1 VPKHPRVKVVEE
13 DAVNIAAKATVKADA
28 CLHLISK
35 EEQTSMRK
43 NLPVTQREVTMPKG
57 GRLISTTDLKG
68 VITYCNDAFVA
79 ICGFSRD
86 ELIGQAHNIIRHP
99 DMPAPVY
106 QGMWEYLKAG
116 KAWMGVVK
124 NRTKTGDHYW
134 VSAYVTPIREN
145 GQVVGYESVRV
156 APTRDQ
162 IDRAESLYERISAGK
177 SILSAGNRLASV
189 VKSGWPMILSLVLSL
204 VALLFDQNWLA
215 ATIIVVG
222 HLLGAGLLLGSIT
235 GRLNRLLKL
244 RPDAFRDPVVARTYS
259 DESGLF
265 SQLGLLLL
273 SEDARI
279 RTALARIED
288 QAELLFEQARASH
301 GFISDGASAIARQRA
316 ETDQTASAVNEMTAS
331 IQEVSESV
339 TVNAR
344 AAEEANRLATVGSER
359 SSEALVAIE
368 QLVGRVNGIGKSIG
382 QLGESTKSIGEAASL
397 ISEIAEQ
404 TNLLALNAAIE
415 AARAGEQGRG
425 FAVVADEVRSL
436 AQRTRESTVRIQDV
450 INDFR
455 GQVEVAVQATRD
467 GESVAG
473 EGLAKVQEAET
484 SLRDIVTSIQT
495 ISDSFISMSAAFE
508 EQSQVSDE
516 INRQVTNIAEL
527 ADHSDEQAS
536 SAKQSS
542 DHLSAMS
549 RGLKDLVTRFISKN
563 G

>member
-1 VPKHPRVKVVEE
+1 
-13 DAVNIAAKATVKADA
+13 
-28 CLHLISK
+28 
-35 EEQTSMRK
+35 MRK
-43 NLPVTQREVTMPKG
+43 NLPVTQREVAMPKG
-57 GRLISTTDLKG
+57 SRLITTTDLKG
-68 VITYCNDAFVA
+68 VITYCNDDFVA
-79 ICGFSRD
+79 ISGFSRE

-99 DMPAPVY
+99 DMPSSVF

-116 KAWMGVVK
+116 KAWMGMVK
-124 NRTKTGDHYW
+124 NRSKNGDHYW

-145 GQVVGYESVRV
+145 GQVIGYESVRV
-156 APTRDQ
+156 APGRDQ
-162 IDRAESLYERISAGK
+162 IERATSLYSRLSADK
-177 SILSAGNRLASV
+177 PILSAGNRVASI

-204 VALLFDQNWLA
+204 VALSFEQTWLA
-215 ATIIVVG
+215 ASIVVVG
-222 HLLGAGLLLGSIT
+222 HLLGAGLLLSSIT
-235 GRLNRLLKL
+235 GRLSRLIGL
-244 RPDAFRDPVVARTYS
+244 RPDAFHDPVVARTYS

-265 SQLGLLLL
+265 SELGLLLL

-288 QAELLFEQARASH
+288 QAELLSEQARASH
-301 GFISDGASAIARQRA
+301 GYISDGASAIARQRA
-316 ETDQTASAVNEMTAS
+316 ETDQTASAINEMTAS
-331 IQEVSESV
+331 IQEVTESV
-339 TVNAR
+339 SVNAR
-344 AAEEANRLATVGSER
+344 AAEEANRLAVVGSDR

-368 QLVGRVNGIGKSIG
+368 QLVGRVNGIGKTIG

-436 AQRTRESTVRIQDV
+436 ARRTRESTVRIQDV
-450 INDFR
+450 TDDFR
-455 GQVEVAVQATRD
+455 KQVDVAVQATRD
-467 GESVAG
+467 GEAVAG
-473 EGLAKVQEAET
+473 KGLTKVQEAET
-484 SLRDIVTSIQT
+484 SLRDIVISIQT

-516 INRQVTNIAEL
+516 INRQITNIAEL
-527 ADHSDEQAS
+527 ADHSDEQAG

-542 DHLSAMS
+542 DHVSAMS

>member
-1 VPKHPRVKVVEE
+1 MPKHPRVKVVEE

-43 NLPVTQREVTMPKG
+43 NLPVTQREVTMPQG

-68 VITYCNDAFVA
+68 VITYCNDAFVS
-79 ICGFSRD
+79 ISGFSRD
-86 ELIGQAHNIIRHP
+86 ELIGQAHNLIRHP

-106 QGMWEYLKAG
+106 KSMWEYLKAG
-116 KAWMGVVK
+116 KAWMGIVK

-145 GQVVGYESVRV
+145 GQLVGYESVRI

>member
-1 VPKHPRVKVVEE
+1 MPRHLRAKVGQKNAVKG
-13 DAVNIAAKATVKADA
+13 DVKDDA
-28 CLHLISK
+28 CLYLISK

-43 NLPVTQREVTMPKG
+43 NLPVTQREVSMPKDD
-57 GRLISTTDLKG
+57 RLISTTDLKG

-79 ICGFSRD
+79 ISGFSRD
-86 ELIGQAHNIIRHP
+86 ELVGQAHNIIRHP
-99 DMPAPVY
+99 DMPAAAF

-116 KAWMGVVK
+116 KAWMGLVK

-134 VSAYVTPIREN
+134 VSAYVTPIRQN
-145 GQVVGYESVRV
+145 GQVTGYESVRV
-156 APTRDQ
+156 APSRAQ
-162 IDRAESLYERISAGK
+162 IDRAESVYARISAGK
-177 SILSAGNRLASV
+177 PMLSVADRLASV
-189 VKSGWPMILSLVLSL
+189 FTSGWPMILSLALSL
-204 VALLFDQNWLA
+204 VALSFNQTWLA
-215 ATIIVVG
+215 ATLIVIG
-222 HLLGAGLLLGSIT
+222 HLLGAGLLMGSIT
-235 GRLNRLLKL
+235 GRLSRLLDL

-259 DESGLF
+259 SENGLY
-265 SQLGLLLL
+265 SEMGLLLL
-273 SEDARI
+273 SEEARI

-288 QAELLFEQARASH
+288 QAELLLEQARASH

-316 ETDQTASAVNEMTAS
+316 ETDQTASAINEMTAS
-331 IQEVSESV
+331 IQEVTESV

-344 AAEEANRLATVGSER
+344 AAEETNRLADVGSAR

-368 QLVGRVNGIGKSIG
+368 QLVGRVKGIGQNIG

-450 INDFR
+450 IDDFR
-455 GQVEVAVQATRD
+455 KQVDAAVQATRD

-484 SLRDIVTSIQT
+484 SLRDIVASIQT

-536 SAKQSS
+536 AAKKSS
-542 DHLSAMS
+542 DQVSAMS
-549 RGLKDLVTRFISKN
+549 RGLKDLVTRFISKT

>member
-1 VPKHPRVKVVEE
+1 
-13 DAVNIAAKATVKADA
+13 
-28 CLHLISK
+28 
-35 EEQTSMRK
+35 MRK

-68 VITYCNDAFVA
+68 VITYCNDEFVT
-79 ICGFSRD
+79 ISGFTRD

-99 DMPAPVY
+99 DMPASVF
-106 QGMWEYLKAG
+106 QGMWDYLKAG
-116 KAWMGVVK
+116 KAWMGIVK

-145 GQVVGYESVRV
+145 GQVTGYESVQV
-156 APTRDQ
+156 APSRNQ
-162 IDRAESLYERISAGK
+162 IDRAEALYSRISAGK
-177 SILSAGNRLASV
+177 PVLSAGDRIASILR
-189 VKSGWPMILSLVLSL
+189 SGWPMVLSLVLSL
-204 VALLFDQNWLA
+204 IALSFDQSWLA
-215 ATIIVVG
+215 AGLIVAAHV
-222 HLLGAGLLLGSIT
+222 LGAGLMLRSIT
-235 GRLNRLLKL
+235 GRLSRLLNL

-259 DESGLF
+259 DENGLF
-265 SQLGLLLL
+265 SQMGLLLV
-273 SEDARI
+273 SEEARI

-288 QAELLFEQARASH
+288 QAELLSEQARASH
-301 GFISDGASAIARQRA
+301 GFISEGASAIARQRA
-316 ETDQTASAVNEMTAS
+316 ETDQTASAINEMTAS
-331 IQEVSESV
+331 IQEVTESV

-344 AAEEANRLATVGSER
+344 AAEEANRLAGVGSQR

-436 AQRTRESTVRIQDV
+436 ARRTRESTVRIQDV
-450 INDFR
+450 IDDFR
-455 GQVEVAVQATRD
+455 GQVDEAVQATRD
-467 GESVAG
+467 GEEVAG
-473 EGLAKVQEAET
+473 QGLTKVQEAET

-527 ADHSDEQAS
+527 ADHSDGQAN

-549 RGLKDLVTRFISKN
+549 RGLKDLVARFLNKN

>member
-1 VPKHPRVKVVEE
+1 
-13 DAVNIAAKATVKADA
+13 
-28 CLHLISK
+28 
-35 EEQTSMRK
+35 MRK
-43 NLPVTQREVTMPKG
+43 NLPVTQREVTMPQG

-68 VITYCNDAFVA
+68 VITYCNDAFVS
-79 ICGFSRD
+79 ISGFSRD
-86 ELIGQAHNIIRHP
+86 ELIGQAHNLIRHP

-106 QGMWEYLKAG
+106 KSMWEYLKAG
-116 KAWMGVVK
+116 KAWMGIVK

-145 GQVVGYESVRV
+145 GQLVGYESVRI

>member
-1 VPKHPRVKVVEE
+1 MASEKAATHGFLFPR
-13 DAVNIAAKATVKADA
+13 
-28 CLHLISK
+28 ISK
-35 EEQTSMRK
+35 EDLSAMRK
-43 NLPVTQREVTMPKG
+43 NLPVTQREVMMPKG

-68 VITYCNDAFVA
+68 VITYCNDEFVE
-79 ICGFSRD
+79 ISGFSRD

-99 DMPAPVY
+99 DMPALAF
-106 QGMWEYLKAG
+106 QGMWDYLKAG
-116 KAWMGVVK
+116 KAWMGIVK

-134 VSAYVTPIREN
+134 VSAYVTPIRQN
-145 GQVVGYESVRV
+145 GQITGYESVRV
-156 APTRDQ
+156 APSRNQ
-162 IDRAESLYERISAGK
+162 IDRAEAIYTRIAAGK
-177 SILSAGNRLASV
+177 PMLSAGDRIASILR
-189 VKSGWPMILSLVLSL
+189 SGWPMLLSLVLSL
-204 VALLFDQNWLA
+204 VALRFDQSWLA
-215 ATIIVVG
+215 ASLIVAAHV
-222 HLLGAGLLLGSIT
+222 LGAGLMLGSIT
-235 GRLNRLLKL
+235 GRLSRLLNL
-244 RPDAFRDPVVARTYS
+244 RPDGFRDPVVARTYN
-259 DESGLF
+259 DENGLF
-265 SQLGLLLL
+265 SQLGLLLV
-273 SEDARI
+273 SEEARI

-288 QAELLFEQARASH
+288 QAELLSEQARASH
-301 GFISDGASAIARQRA
+301 GYISEGASAIARQRA
-316 ETDQTASAVNEMTAS
+316 ETDQTASAINEMTAS
-331 IQEVSESV
+331 IQEVTESV

-344 AAEEANRLATVGSER
+344 AAEEANRLADVGSQR

-368 QLVGRVNGIGKSIG
+368 QLVGRVNGIGKTIS

-436 AQRTRESTVRIQDV
+436 ARRTRESTVRIQNV
-450 INDFR
+450 IDDFR
-455 GQVEVAVQATRD
+455 GQVDVAVQATRD
-467 GESVAG
+467 GEAVAG
-473 EGLAKVQEAET
+473 QGLTKVQEAET

-516 INRQVTNIAEL
+516 INRQITNIAEL
-527 ADHSDEQAS
+527 ADHSDDQAS

-549 RGLKDLVTRFISKN
+549 RGLKDLVARFASKN